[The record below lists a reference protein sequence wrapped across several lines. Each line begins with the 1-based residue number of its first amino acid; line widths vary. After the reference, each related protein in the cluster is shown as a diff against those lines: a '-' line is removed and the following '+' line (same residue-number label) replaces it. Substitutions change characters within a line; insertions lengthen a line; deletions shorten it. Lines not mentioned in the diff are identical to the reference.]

1 MIRLPLD
8 GALLK
13 IMKRSFLSLI
23 ALIGCL
29 FFQPLNSMA
38 QPNAAQ
44 GTASPG
50 KMADNEGI
58 VVDFMDAGGYTYMEL
73 QNSGHKFWIAAPTT
87 QVSKG
92 DHIRFG
98 QSMVMTNF
106 TSKTLNR
113 TFGTIIFVSSTEV
126 KK

>member
-1 MIRLPLD
+1 MKPS
-8 GALLK
+8 LLTL
-13 IMKRSFLSLI
+13 FALI
-23 ALIGCL
+23 ACL
-29 FFQPLNSMA
+29 CFHSITVMA
-38 QPNAAQ
+38 QPNEAQ

-58 VVDFMDAGGYTYMEL
+58 VVDFMDAAGYTYMEL

-87 QVSKG
+87 QVNKG

-113 TFGTIIFVSSTEV
+113 TFGTIIFVSHTEV

>member
-1 MIRLPLD
+1 MIRPFLD
-8 GALLK
+8 GTLLK
-13 IMKRSFLSLI
+13 IMKLSFLSLM
-23 ALIGCL
+23 ALIVCL
-29 FFQPLNSMA
+29 FIQSTHSMA

-44 GTASPG
+44 GAAAPG

-87 QVSKG
+87 QVNKG